1 MLTRWNPFWEMSRL
15 EKDVFDLF
23 AAPRR
28 TASWTP
34 NIDMSEDE
42 AKILI
47 EAEMPGIAPEDVEL
61 TVDDGILTLKGKKL
75 LNKSGDKK
83 GYLMTE
89 RSGGSFTRSFALP
102 SSIEIDQIHASY
114 DKGIL
119 SIEIPKKPP
128 KVPKQ
133 IKVNISS

>member
-1 MLTRWNPFWEMSRL
+1 MLTRWNPFWEMSRF

-34 NIDMSEDE
+34 NIDMLEDE
-42 AKILI
+42 TKILI
-47 EAEMPGIAPEDVEL
+47 EAEMPGIALEDVEL

-83 GYLMTE
+83 GYLMME
-89 RSGGSFTRSFALP
+89 RSCGSFTRSFALP

-119 SIEIPKKPP
+119 SIEVPKKPP

-133 IKVNISS
+133 IKVNISG